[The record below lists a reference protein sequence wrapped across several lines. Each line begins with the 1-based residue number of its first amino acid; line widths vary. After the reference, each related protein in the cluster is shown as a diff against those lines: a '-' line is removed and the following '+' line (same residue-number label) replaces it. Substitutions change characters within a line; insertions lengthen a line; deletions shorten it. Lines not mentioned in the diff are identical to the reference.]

1 VERTEG
7 QNTLPHRE
15 DLSRQELAQT
25 LSQQGLS
32 RREIARILFQEPY
45 LAAFRERLPRY
56 PYATDDPRQGMR
68 PRRKERALE
77 HVYIQVGRYPHA
89 IFRIVL
95 DLDEPTWWDAMDRI
109 PPSLIVPNPRA
120 PWKAHIVYELE
131 PPIWLSSPKAHES
144 PGNPFALVR
153 EVDALLRA
161 YFGADPAYNGLLGRN
176 PLAHP
181 HLIGGGKL
189 WDLPSLLEELREL
202 TPRRR
207 ALAYLDT
214 ATYGR
219 NCTLFDHVRAF
230 AYGVVA
236 MYRGKPNGFEL
247 FRQAVAYEA
256 HRLNRELFRDHP
268 QGPLPRR
275 EVEAT
280 IVKSVSKWTFYRYRG
295 TKVWPVSGTGRPDR
309 SRLSPAARA
318 LVEPLE
324 GEELEK
330 ARKEGLEATRPQRV
344 ANLEA
349 ANRKRR
355 GKAEEALVEALKR
368 LQARGEAITAKA
380 LAREAGVH
388 PTTASR
394 WLQRMRGQG

>member
-1 VERTEG
+1 VEHTEAKISLLQG
-7 QNTLPHRE
+7 ENLSKRE
-15 DLSRQELAQT
+15 L
-25 LSQQGLS
+25 
-32 RREIARILFQEPY
+32 ARILFQEPY

-68 PRRKERALE
+68 PRRKEKALE

-109 PPSLIVPNPRA
+109 PPSLIVPNPQA
-120 PWKAHIVYELE
+120 PWKAHIVYELD
-131 PPIWLSSPKAHES
+131 PPIWLSSPKAHEGQ
-144 PGNPFALVR
+144 GNPFALVR

-176 PLAHP
+176 PLAHA

-202 TPRRR
+202 IPKRR
-207 ALAYLDT
+207 AQAYLDT

-256 HRLNRELFRDHP
+256 HRLNQELFRDHP
-268 QGPLPRR
+268 QGPLPRK

-295 TKVWPVSGTGRPDR
+295 AKVWPVSGTGRPDR
-309 SRLSPAARA
+309 SRLSHAARD
-318 LVEPLE
+318 LKEPLHGQALRQALQE
-324 GEELEK
+324 G
-330 ARKEGLEATRPQRV
+330 G
-344 ANLEA
+344 
-349 ANRKRR
+349 KRR
-355 GKAEEALVEALKR
+355 GAQRSASAEARLVEALKR

-394 WLQRMRGQG
+394 WLKRMRE

>member
-1 VERTEG
+1 VERTEAKEP
-7 QNTLPHRE
+7 LPQQE
-15 DLSRQELAQT
+15 NLSLQELAQT

-45 LAAFRERLPRY
+45 LALFQERLPHY
-56 PYATDDPRQGMR
+56 PYATDDPRRGVK
-68 PRRKERALE
+68 PRKRERALE
-77 HVYIQVGRYPHA
+77 HRYIQVGHYPHA

-95 DLDEPTWWDAMDRI
+95 DVDEPTWWDAMDRI
-109 PPSLIVPNPRA
+109 PPSLVVPNPEA
-120 PWKAHIVYELE
+120 PWRAHLFYELE
-131 PPIWLSSPKAHES
+131 PPIWLSSPEAPES
-144 PGNPFALVR
+144 QANPFALVR

-161 YFGADPAYNGLLGRN
+161 YFGADPAYSGLLGRN
-176 PLAHP
+176 PVAHL
-181 HLIGGGKL
+181 HRLGGGKL
-189 WDLPSLLEELREL
+189 WDLPALLEELRDL

-207 ALAYLDT
+207 VLAYLDT

-219 NCTLFDHVRAF
+219 NCALFDRVRAF

-236 MYRGKPNGFEL
+236 LYRGKPGGFEL
-247 FRQAVAYEA
+247 FRQAVAHEA

-268 QGPLPRR
+268 QGPLPRK

-295 TKVWPVSGTGRPDR
+295 TRVWPVSGTGRPDR

-324 GEELEK
+324 GEELE
-330 ARKEGLEATRPQRV
+330 RHLETTRPKRV

-349 ANRKRR
+349 ANRKRQEE
-355 GKAEEALVEALKR
+355 AEEALVEALRR
-368 LQARGEAITAKA
+368 LQVRGERVSVRA
-380 LAREAGVH
+380 LAREAGV
-388 PTTASR
+388 SR
-394 WLQRMRGQG
+394 RKAEAWLKKMRS

>member
-1 VERTEG
+1 MEHTEAKIS
-7 QNTLPHRE
+7 LPQGESLSKRE
-15 DLSRQELAQT
+15 L
-25 LSQQGLS
+25 
-32 RREIARILFQEPY
+32 ARILFQEPY

-68 PRRKERALE
+68 PRRKEKALE

-109 PPSLIVPNPRA
+109 PPSLIVPNPQA

-131 PPIWLSSPKAHES
+131 PPIWLSSPEARES

-176 PLAHP
+176 PLAHA

-202 TPRRR
+202 VPRRR
-207 ALAYLDT
+207 VAAYLDT

-219 NCTLFDHVRAF
+219 NCALFDHVRAF
-230 AYGVVA
+230 AYSVVA

-256 HRLNRELFRDHP
+256 HRLNRELFRNHP
-268 QGPLPRR
+268 QGPLPPN
-275 EVEAT
+275 EVAW
-280 IVKSVSKWTFYRYRG
+280 IVKSVSKWVFYRYRG
-295 TKVWPVSGTGRPDR
+295 TRIWPVSGTGRPDR

-318 LVEPLE
+318 LVEPLR
-324 GEELEK
+324 GEEVEE
-330 ARKEGLEATRPQRV
+330 ARRRGRNASRPKRV
-344 ANLEA
+344 ANLEV
-349 ANRKRR
+349 ANRKRQ
-355 GKAEEALVEALKR
+355 GKAEEARVEALKR
-368 LQARGEAITAKA
+368 LQTRGEAITARA

-394 WLQRMRGQG
+394 WLQRMRG

>member
-1 VERTEG
+1 V
-7 QNTLPHRE
+7 
-15 DLSRQELAQT
+15 ELADPIPKAEN
-25 LSQQGLS
+25 LS
-32 RREIARILFQEPY
+32 RRELARILFQERY
-45 LAAFRERLPRY
+45 LEAFRERLPRY

-68 PRRKERALE
+68 PRKKERALE

-109 PPSLIVPNPRA
+109 PPTLTIPNPRA
-120 PWKAHIVYELE
+120 PWKAHIVYELD
-131 PPIWLSSPKAHES
+131 PPIWLASPKAHEGQ
-144 PGNPFALVR
+144 GNPFALVR

-176 PLAHP
+176 PVAHP
-181 HLIGGGKL
+181 YLIGGGKL

-268 QGPLPRR
+268 QGPLPPN
-275 EVEAT
+275 EVGWV
-280 IVKSVSKWTFYRYRG
+280 VKSVAKWTFYHYRG
-295 TKVWPVSGTGRPDR
+295 TRIWPVSGTGRPDR
-309 SRLSPAARA
+309 SRLSHAARD
-318 LVEPLE
+318 LKEPLHGQALRQALQE
-324 GEELEK
+324 G
-330 ARKEGLEATRPQRV
+330 G
-344 ANLEA
+344 
-349 ANRKRR
+349 KRR
-355 GKAEEALVEALKR
+355 GAQRSASAEAKLAEALKR
-368 LQARGEAITAKA
+368 LQARGEAISARA
-380 LAREAGVH
+380 LAREARVS

-394 WLQRMRGQG
+394 WLKRMRE

>member
-7 QNTLPHRE
+7 QNTPPHRE

-68 PRRKERALE
+68 PRRREKALE

-95 DLDEPTWWDAMDRI
+95 DLDEPTWWDAMDPI
-109 PPSLIVPNPRA
+109 PPTLTIPNPRA
-120 PWKAHIVYELE
+120 PWRAHIVYELE
-131 PPIWLSSPKAHES
+131 PPVWLSSPKAHEGQ
-144 PGNPFALVR
+144 GNPFALVR

-189 WDLPSLLEELREL
+189 WDLPSLLEELRDL

-219 NCTLFDHVRAF
+219 NCALFDRVRAF

-247 FRQAVAYEA
+247 FRQAVAHEA

-268 QGPLPRR
+268 QGPLPPN
-275 EVEAT
+275 EVGWV
-280 IVKSVSKWTFYRYRG
+280 VKSVAKWTFYHYRG
-295 TKVWPVSGTGRPDR
+295 TRIWPVSGTGRPDR

-318 LVEPLE
+318 LVEPLR
-324 GEELEK
+324 GEEVEE
-330 ARKEGLEATRPQRV
+330 ARRRGRNASRPKRV

-349 ANRKRR
+349 VNRKRR
-355 GKAEEALVEALKR
+355 GEAEKALVEALKR

-394 WLQRMRGQG
+394 WLQRMRG

>member
-1 VERTEG
+1 VEHTEAKIS
-7 QNTLPHRE
+7 LPQGESLSKRE
-15 DLSRQELAQT
+15 L
-25 LSQQGLS
+25 
-32 RREIARILFQEPY
+32 ARILFQEPY

-68 PRRKERALE
+68 PRRKEKALE

-131 PPIWLSSPKAHES
+131 PPVWLSSPKAHEGQ
-144 PGNPFALVR
+144 GNPFALVR

-189 WDLPSLLEELREL
+189 WDLPSLLEELRDL

-219 NCTLFDHVRAF
+219 NCALFDHVRAF

-247 FRQAVAYEA
+247 FRQAVAHEA

-268 QGPLPRR
+268 QGPLPPN
-275 EVEAT
+275 EVGWV
-280 IVKSVSKWTFYRYRG
+280 VKSVAKWTFHHYRG
-295 TKVWPVSGTGRPDR
+295 TRIWPVSGTGRPDR
-309 SRLSPAARA
+309 CRLSPAARA

-324 GEELEK
+324 GEKLESH
-330 ARKEGLEATRPQRV
+330 LEATRPKRT

-394 WLQRMRGQG
+394 WLQRMRG

>member
-1 VERTEG
+1 VQTTNPIPNAE
-7 QNTLPHRE
+7 N
-15 DLSRQELAQT
+15 LSRLERAH
-25 LSQQGLS
+25 
-32 RREIARILFQEPY
+32 ALFQEPY
-45 LAAFRERLPRY
+45 LRTFVERLPRY

-77 HVYIQVGRYPHA
+77 HRYIQVGRYPHA

-95 DLDEPTWWDAMDRI
+95 DVDGPTWWEAMDRI
-109 PPSLIVPNPRA
+109 PPSLSIPNPQA
-120 PWKAHIVYELE
+120 PWRAHLVYELE
-131 PPIWLSSPKAHES
+131 PPVWLSSPKNREA
-144 PGNPFALVR
+144 GANPFALVR

-181 HLIGGGKL
+181 HLLGGGKA
-189 WDLPSLLEELREL
+189 WDLRGLLEELRDL
-202 TPRRR
+202 TSRRR

-219 NCTLFDHVRAF
+219 NCELFDRTRAF
-230 AYGVVA
+230 AYGVVGL
-236 MYRGKPNGFEL
+236 YRGQPNGFDL

-256 HRLNRELFRDHP
+256 HRLNRALFRGHP

-275 EVEAT
+275 EVETT
-280 IVKSVSKWTFYRYRG
+280 IVKSVSKWVFDRYRG
-295 TKVWPVSGTGRPDR
+295 TRVWVLSGTGRVDR
-309 SRLSPAARA
+309 STLSPAARA
-318 LVEPLE
+318 LIEPLR
-324 GEELEK
+324 GEELK
-330 ARKEGLEATRPQRV
+330 SHLEATRPKRT

-355 GKAEEALVEALKR
+355 GEAEKALVEALKR
-368 LQARGEAITAKA
+368 LQAWEETITARA

-388 PTTASR
+388 HTTASR

>member
-1 VERTEG
+1 MELTNPIPKAE
-7 QNTLPHRE
+7 NLP
-15 DLSRQELAQT
+15 
-25 LSQQGLS
+25 
-32 RREIARILFQEPY
+32 RRELARILFQGRY
-45 LAAFRERLPRY
+45 LEAFRERLPRY
-56 PYATDDPRQGMR
+56 PYATDDPRQGVR

-109 PPSLIVPNPRA
+109 PPSLTIPNPQA
-120 PWKAHIVYELE
+120 PWKAHIIYELE
-131 PPIWLSSPKAHES
+131 PPIWLSSPKAHE
-144 PGNPFALVR
+144 GQANPFALVR

-176 PLAHP
+176 PLAHAY
-181 HLIGGGKL
+181 LIGGGKL
-189 WDLPSLLEELREL
+189 WDLPSLLEELRDL

-219 NCTLFDHVRAF
+219 NSTLFDHVRAF

-247 FRQAVAYEA
+247 FRQAVAHEA
-256 HRLNRELFRDHP
+256 HRLNRELFRGHP
-268 QGPLPRR
+268 QGPLPPN
-275 EVEAT
+275 EVGWV
-280 IVKSVSKWTFYRYRG
+280 VKSVAKWTFYRYRG
-295 TKVWPVSGTGRPDR
+295 TRIWPVSGTGRPDR
-309 SRLSPAARA
+309 SRLSHAARD
-318 LVEPLE
+318 LVEPLR

-349 ANRKRR
+349 ASRKRR
-355 GKAEEALVEALKR
+355 NRAEEALVEALRR
-368 LQARGEAITAKA
+368 LQARGERVTPTA

-388 PTTASR
+388 RNTASR
-394 WLQRMRGQG
+394 WLKRMRS

>member
-1 VERTEG
+1 VEHTEG
-7 QNTLPHRE
+7 QNTPPHRE
-15 DLSRQELAQT
+15 DLILRRELAQI

-32 RREIARILFQEPY
+32 RREVARIFFQESY
-45 LAAFRERLPRY
+45 LAVFRERLPRY

-68 PRRKERALE
+68 PRRKEKALE

-109 PPSLIVPNPRA
+109 PPTLTIPNPRE
-120 PWKAHIVYELE
+120 PWKAHIIYELD
-131 PPIWLSSPKAHES
+131 PPIWLSSPKAYE
-144 PGNPFALVR
+144 GEVNPFALVR

-176 PLAHP
+176 PLAHA
-181 HLIGGGKL
+181 HLIGGGKS
-189 WDLPSLLEELREL
+189 WDLLSLLEELRQL
-202 TPRRR
+202 IPRRR

-219 NCTLFDHVRAF
+219 NCTLFEQVRPF
-230 AYGVVA
+230 AYSVVA
-236 MYRGKPNGFEL
+236 MYRGKPNGFAL

-256 HRLNRELFRDHP
+256 HRLNQELFRDHP
-268 QGPLPRR
+268 QGPLPRK

-280 IVKSVSKWTFYRYRG
+280 VIKSVSKWTFDRYRG
-295 TKVWPVSGTGRPDR
+295 TRVWPVSGTGRPDR
-309 SRLSPAARA
+309 SQLSPAARA
-318 LVEPLE
+318 LVPPLRGQE
-324 GEELEK
+324 AEA
-330 ARKEGLEATRPQRV
+330 ARRKGLEV
-344 ANLEA
+344 AS
-349 ANRKRR
+349 RKRR

-368 LQARGEAITAKA
+368 LQARGEAITARA
-380 LAREAGVH
+380 LAREAGVS

>member
-1 VERTEG
+1 VEHTEAKISLLQG
-7 QNTLPHRE
+7 ESLSKRE
-15 DLSRQELAQT
+15 L
-25 LSQQGLS
+25 
-32 RREIARILFQEPY
+32 ARILFQEPY

-68 PRRKERALE
+68 PRRKEKALE

-109 PPSLIVPNPRA
+109 PPTLTIPNPRE

-131 PPIWLSSPKAHES
+131 PPIWLSSPKAHEGQ
-144 PGNPFALVR
+144 GNPFALVR

-176 PLAHP
+176 PLVHP

-189 WDLPSLLEELREL
+189 WDLPSLLEELRDL

-219 NCTLFDHVRAF
+219 NCTLFDRVRAF

-247 FRQAVAYEA
+247 FRQAVAHEA

-280 IVKSVSKWTFYRYRG
+280 IVKSVSKWVFHRYRG
-295 TKVWPVSGTGRPDR
+295 TRVWPVSGTGRLDR

-318 LVEPLE
+318 LVEPLR
-324 GEELEK
+324 GEELE
-330 ARKEGLEATRPQRV
+330 RHLEATRPKRV

-355 GKAEEALVEALKR
+355 GKAEEALVEALRR
-368 LQARGEAITAKA
+368 LQAKGERVTPTA

-388 PTTASR
+388 RNTASR
-394 WLQRMRGQG
+394 WLKRMRS

>member
-68 PRRKERALE
+68 PRRKEKALE

-109 PPSLIVPNPRA
+109 PPTLTIPNPRA

-131 PPIWLSSPKAHES
+131 PPIWLASPKAHEGQ
-144 PGNPFALVR
+144 GNPFALVR

-176 PLAHP
+176 PVAHP

-189 WDLPSLLEELREL
+189 WDLPGLLEELRDL

-247 FRQAVAYEA
+247 FRQAVAHEA

-268 QGPLPRR
+268 QGPLPPN
-275 EVEAT
+275 EVGWV
-280 IVKSVSKWTFYRYRG
+280 VKSVAKWTFYRYRG
-295 TKVWPVSGTGRPDR
+295 AKVWPVSGTGRPDR
-309 SRLSPAARA
+309 SRLSHAARA

-324 GEELEK
+324 GEVEE
-330 ARKEGLEATRPQRV
+330 AR
-344 ANLEA
+344 
-349 ANRKRR
+349 RR
-355 GKAEEALVEALKR
+355 GPRPAPSVWPTSRRPTGSGGGRPRRPWWKPSRGFRRGGRPSPPGPWPGRRACTTPRPPGGSSGCGDRVE
-368 LQARGEAITAKA
+368 RG
-380 LAREAGVH
+380 
-388 PTTASR
+388 
-394 WLQRMRGQG
+394 

>member
-1 VERTEG
+1 V
-7 QNTLPHRE
+7 
-15 DLSRQELAQT
+15 QT
-25 LSQQGLS
+25 TNPIPNAENLS
-32 RREIARILFQEPY
+32 RRELAQIRFQEPY
-45 LAAFRERLPRY
+45 LAAFQERLPRY

-68 PRRKERALE
+68 PRKRENAIRYRY
-77 HVYIQVGRYPHA
+77 VQVGRYPHA
-89 IFRIVL
+89 IARIVL
-95 DLDEPTWWDAMDRI
+95 DVDEPTWWDAMERI
-109 PPSLIVPNPRA
+109 PPSLCIPNPRA
-120 PWKAHIVYELE
+120 PWRAHIVYELE
-131 PPIWLSSPKAHES
+131 PPIWLSSPRAHE
-144 PGNPFALVR
+144 GQANPFALVR
-153 EVDALLRA
+153 EVDARLRA
-161 YFGADPAYNGLLGRN
+161 HFGADPAYTGLLGRN

-189 WDLPSLLEELREL
+189 WDLPCLLEELRDL

-219 NCTLFDHVRAF
+219 NYALFDHVRAF

-236 MYRGKPNGFEL
+236 MYRGQPNGFDH

-256 HRLNRELFRDHP
+256 HRLNKTLFRGHP

-275 EVEAT
+275 EVERT
-280 IVKSVSKWTFYRYRG
+280 IVTSVSKWVFHRYRG
-295 TKVWPVSGTGRPDR
+295 TRVWVLSGTGRVDR
-309 SRLSPAARA
+309 STLSPAARA
-318 LVEPLE
+318 LIEPLR

-330 ARKEGLEATRPQRV
+330 ARKEGLEATRPKRT

-349 ANRKRR
+349 ASRKRR
-355 GKAEEALVEALKR
+355 GEAEKALVEALKR
-368 LQARGEAITAKA
+368 LQAREETITARA

-388 PTTASR
+388 HTTASR

>member
-1 VERTEG
+1 VEHTEAKIS
-7 QNTLPHRE
+7 L
-15 DLSRQELAQT
+15 L
-25 LSQQGLS
+25 QGENLS
-32 RREIARILFQEPY
+32 RREIAQIIFQGRY
-45 LAAFRERLPRY
+45 LEAFRERLPRY

-68 PRRKERALE
+68 PRKKERALE

-109 PPSLIVPNPRA
+109 PPTLTIPNPQA
-120 PWKAHIVYELE
+120 PWKAHIVYELD
-131 PPIWLSSPKAHES
+131 PPVWLSSPEAHEGQ
-144 PGNPFALVR
+144 GNPFALVR

-176 PLAHP
+176 PLVHP

-189 WDLPSLLEELREL
+189 WDLPSLLEELRDL

-207 ALAYLDT
+207 AQAYLDT

-247 FRQAVAYEA
+247 FRQAVAHEA
-256 HRLNRELFRDHP
+256 HRLNRELFRGHP
-268 QGPLPRR
+268 QGPLPPN
-275 EVEAT
+275 EVGWV
-280 IVKSVSKWTFYRYRG
+280 VKSVAKWTFYRYRG
-295 TKVWPVSGTGRPDR
+295 TRVWPVSGTGRPDR

-318 LVEPLE
+318 LVEPLR
-324 GEELEK
+324 GEEVEE
-330 ARKEGLEATRPQRV
+330 ARRRGRNASRPKRV

-349 ANRKRR
+349 ASRR
-355 GKAEEALVEALKR
+355 RRSKAEEALLEALRR
-368 LQARGEAITAKA
+368 LQARGERVTPTA

-388 PTTASR
+388 RNTASR
-394 WLQRMRGQG
+394 WLKRMRS

>member
-1 VERTEG
+1 V
-7 QNTLPHRE
+7 
-15 DLSRQELAQT
+15 ELANPIHKAEN
-25 LSQQGLS
+25 LS
-32 RREIARILFQEPY
+32 RRELARILFQERY
-45 LAAFRERLPRY
+45 LEAFQERLPHY

-68 PRRKERALE
+68 PRRKEKALE
-77 HVYIQVGRYPHA
+77 YVYIQVGRYPHA

-109 PPSLIVPNPRA
+109 PPSLIIPNPRE
-120 PWKAHIVYELE
+120 PWKAHIIYELD
-131 PPIWLSSPKAHES
+131 PPIWLSSPKAYE
-144 PGNPFALVR
+144 GEVNPFALVR

-189 WDLPSLLEELREL
+189 WDLLSLLEELREL
-202 TPRRR
+202 IPRRR
-207 ALAYLDT
+207 VAAYLDT

-219 NCTLFDHVRAF
+219 NCELFEQVRPF
-230 AYGVVA
+230 AYSVVA
-236 MYRGKPNGFEL
+236 MYRGKPNGFAL

-256 HRLNRELFRDHP
+256 HRLNQELFRDHP
-268 QGPLPRR
+268 QGPLPRK

-280 IVKSVSKWTFYRYRG
+280 VIKSVSKWTFDRYRG
-295 TKVWPVSGTGRPDR
+295 TRVWPVSGTGRPDR
-309 SRLSPAARA
+309 SQLSPAARA
-318 LVEPLE
+318 LVPPLRGQE
-324 GEELEK
+324 AEA
-330 ARKEGLEATRPQRV
+330 ARRKGLEATRPQRV

-368 LQARGEAITAKA
+368 LQARGEAITARA
-380 LAREAGVH
+380 LAREAGVS
-388 PTTASR
+388 PATASR

>member
-1 VERTEG
+1 VEHTEAKIS
-7 QNTLPHRE
+7 LPQGESLSKRE
-15 DLSRQELAQT
+15 L
-25 LSQQGLS
+25 
-32 RREIARILFQEPY
+32 ARILFQEPY

-95 DLDEPTWWDAMDRI
+95 DLDEPTWWDAMDPI
-109 PPSLIVPNPRA
+109 PPTLIVPNPRE
-120 PWKAHIVYELE
+120 PWKAHIIYELD
-131 PPIWLSSPKAHES
+131 PPIWLSSPEAYES
-144 PGNPFALVR
+144 QANPFALVR

-176 PLAHP
+176 PLVHP

-189 WDLPSLLEELREL
+189 WDLPGLLEELREL
-202 TPRRR
+202 VPRRR
-207 ALAYLDT
+207 VAAYLDT

-219 NCTLFDHVRAF
+219 NCELFERVRPF
-230 AYGVVA
+230 AYSVVA

-247 FRQAVAYEA
+247 FRQAVAHEA
-256 HRLNRELFRDHP
+256 HRLNQELFRDHP

-295 TKVWPVSGTGRPDR
+295 TRIWPVSGTGRPDR
-309 SRLSPAARA
+309 SRLSPTARA
-318 LVEPLE
+318 LVDPLR
-324 GEELEK
+324 GKELESH
-330 ARKEGLEATRPQRV
+330 LEATRPKRM

-355 GKAEEALVEALKR
+355 GEAEEALVEALKR
-368 LQARGEAITAKA
+368 LQARGEAITARA
-380 LAREAGVH
+380 LAREAGVS

-394 WLQRMRGQG
+394 WLQRMRG

>member
-1 VERTEG
+1 VEHTEAKIS
-7 QNTLPHRE
+7 LPQGESLSKRE
-15 DLSRQELAQT
+15 L
-25 LSQQGLS
+25 
-32 RREIARILFQEPY
+32 ARILFQEPY
-45 LAAFRERLPRY
+45 LKAFRERLPRY

-68 PRRKERALE
+68 PRRKEKALE
-77 HVYIQVGRYPHA
+77 HLYIQVGRYPHA

-109 PPSLIVPNPRA
+109 PPSLIVPNPRE

-131 PPIWLSSPKAHES
+131 PPIWLSSPKAHEGQ
-144 PGNPFALVR
+144 GNPFALVR

-176 PLAHP
+176 PLAHAY
-181 HLIGGGKL
+181 LIGGGKL
-189 WDLPSLLEELREL
+189 WDLPGLLEELREL

-219 NCTLFDHVRAF
+219 NCTLFDRVRAF

-247 FRQAVAYEA
+247 FRQAVAHEA

-295 TKVWPVSGTGRPDR
+295 TRVWPVSGTGRPDR
-309 SRLSPAARA
+309 SRLSHAARD
-318 LVEPLE
+318 LKEPLHGQALRQALQE
-324 GEELEK
+324 G
-330 ARKEGLEATRPQRV
+330 G
-344 ANLEA
+344 
-349 ANRKRR
+349 KRR
-355 GKAEEALVEALKR
+355 GAQRSASAEARLVEALKR
-368 LQARGEAITAKA
+368 LQARGEAITARG
-380 LAREAGVH
+380 LAREAGVS

>member
-1 VERTEG
+1 M
-7 QNTLPHRE
+7 
-15 DLSRQELAQT
+15 QT
-25 LSQQGLS
+25 TNPIPNAENLS
-32 RREIARILFQEPY
+32 RREIAQIRFQEPY

-77 HVYIQVGRYPHA
+77 HRYIQVGRYPHA
-89 IFRIVL
+89 IARIVL
-95 DLDEPTWWDAMDRI
+95 DLDEPTWWDAMERI
-109 PPSLIVPNPRA
+109 PPSLSIPNPQA
-120 PWKAHIVYELE
+120 PWRAHLVYELE
-131 PPIWLSSPKAHES
+131 PPIWLSSPKAHEVQ
-144 PGNPFALVR
+144 GNPFALVR
-153 EVDALLRA
+153 EVDARLRA

-189 WDLPSLLEELREL
+189 WDLRSLLEELRDL

-219 NCTLFDHVRAF
+219 NCTVFDHVRAF

-247 FRQAVAYEA
+247 FRQAVAHEA

-280 IVKSVSKWTFYRYRG
+280 IVKSVSKWVFHRYRG
-295 TKVWPVSGTGRPDR
+295 TRVWVLSGTGRVDR
-309 SRLSPAARA
+309 STLSPAARA
-318 LVEPLE
+318 LIEPLR

-330 ARKEGLEATRPQRV
+330 ARKEGLEATRPKRT

-349 ANRKRR
+349 ASRKRR
-355 GKAEEALVEALKR
+355 GKAEEALLEALRR
-368 LQARGEAITAKA
+368 LQARGERVTPTA

-388 PTTASR
+388 RNTASR
-394 WLQRMRGQG
+394 WLRRMRS

>member
-1 VERTEG
+1 VEHTEAKIS
-7 QNTLPHRE
+7 L
-15 DLSRQELAQT
+15 L
-25 LSQQGLS
+25 QGENLS
-32 RREIARILFQEPY
+32 RREIAQIIFQGRY
-45 LAAFRERLPRY
+45 LEAFRERLPRY

-109 PPSLIVPNPRA
+109 PPTLTIPNPQA
-120 PWKAHIVYELE
+120 PWKAHIVYELD
-131 PPIWLSSPKAHES
+131 PPVWLSSPEAHEGQ
-144 PGNPFALVR
+144 GNPFALVR

-176 PLAHP
+176 PLVHP

-189 WDLPSLLEELREL
+189 WDLPSLLEELRDL

-207 ALAYLDT
+207 AQAYLDT

-247 FRQAVAYEA
+247 FRQAVAHEA
-256 HRLNRELFRDHP
+256 HRLNRELFRGHP
-268 QGPLPRR
+268 QGPLPPN
-275 EVEAT
+275 EVGWV
-280 IVKSVSKWTFYRYRG
+280 VKSVAKWTFYRYRG
-295 TKVWPVSGTGRPDR
+295 TRVWPVSGTGRPDR

-318 LVEPLE
+318 LVEPLR
-324 GEELEK
+324 GEEVEE
-330 ARKEGLEATRPQRV
+330 ARRRGRNASRPKRV

-355 GKAEEALVEALKR
+355 SRAEEALLEALRR
-368 LQARGEAITAKA
+368 LQMRGERVTPTA

-388 PTTASR
+388 RNTASR
-394 WLQRMRGQG
+394 WLKRMRS